1 MFNNIL
7 KNISPVVKNI
17 LIINILF
24 FVAQLTFPIFMG
36 GLSLYPFVSEGFE
49 PWQLATH
56 FFMHDPKSIGH
67 IFFNM
72 FAVVIFGTQLER
84 VWGPKKFLGYYLICA
99 LGAALLYMLV
109 NYLRLKSFESHL
121 LEISLIEP
129 TEIQYYL
136 DIAKN
141 QGLELIKSDKNFTD
155 FPLGELNSL
164 VNAPMLGASGAV
176 FGLLA
181 AFGYL
186 FPNTELMLLFPPIP
200 IKAKYFVI
208 GYAALELYL
217 GISNNPSD
225 NVAHFAHLGGA
236 LVGIII
242 VLYWGKNRTS
252 FF

>member
-1 MFNNIL
+1 MFSNIL

-17 LIINILF
+17 LLINIVF
-24 FVAQLTFPIFMG
+24 YIAQWTFPAITQN
-36 GLSLYPFVSEGFE
+36 LELYPISSQQFR

-56 FFMHDPKSIGH
+56 FFMHSTFSIGH

-72 FAVVIFGTQLER
+72 FALVIFGSQLEK
-84 VWGPKKFLGYYLICA
+84 VWGPQRFLSYYIICA
-99 LGAALLYMLV
+99 LGASILHLSV
-109 NYLRLKSFESHL
+109 NYLRIHN
-121 LEISLIEP
+121 IEAGLSS
-129 TEIQYYL
+129 E
-136 DIAKN
+136 D
-141 QGLELIKSDKNFTD
+141 LELFSNSGYEAFQKGMNFKD
-155 FPLGELNSL
+155 PILAQLNL
-164 VNAPMLGASGAV
+164 LHHTPMIGASGAI

-208 GYAALELYL
+208 GYAVLELYL
-217 GISNNPSD
+217 GVSNNPSD

-236 LVGIII
+236 LIGIII
-242 VLYWGKNRTS
+242 VLYWGKNRNN

>member
-1 MFNNIL
+1 MFSNLL
-7 KNISPVVKNI
+7 KNISPVVKN
-17 LIINILF
+17 LLLINILF
-24 FVAQLTFPIFMG
+24 YIAQWTIPSFTQNLE
-36 GLSLYPFVSEGFE
+36 LYPISSEDFR

-56 FFMHDPKSIGH
+56 FFMHSPYSIGH

-72 FAVVIFGTQLER
+72 FALVIFGSQLER
-84 VWGPKKFLGYYLICA
+84 VWGAQRFLGYYISCA
-99 LGAALLYMLV
+99 LGAAVLHLGV
-109 NYLRLKSFESHL
+109 NYYRIHIIEINLS
-121 LEISLIEP
+121 LE
-129 TEIQYYL
+129 
-136 DIAKN
+136 D
-141 QGLELIKSDKNFTD
+141 LELFRNTAYDAFQKGMNFKD
-155 FPLGELNSL
+155 PVLAQLNL
-164 VNAPMLGASGAV
+164 LHHTPMLGASGAV

-217 GISNNPSD
+217 GVSNNPSD

-242 VLYWGKNRTS
+242 VLYWGKNRNS

>member
-1 MFNNIL
+1 MFSNLL
-7 KNISPVVKNI
+7 KNISPVVKN
-17 LIINILF
+17 LLLINILF
-24 FVAQLTFPIFMG
+24 YIAQWTIPSFTQNLE
-36 GLSLYPFVSEGFE
+36 LYPISSEDFK

-56 FFMHDPKSIGH
+56 FFMHSPYSIGH

-72 FAVVIFGTQLER
+72 FALVIFGSQLER
-84 VWGPKKFLGYYLICA
+84 VWGAQRFLGYYISCA
-99 LGAALLYMLV
+99 LGAAVLHLGV
-109 NYLRLKSFESHL
+109 NYYRIQII
-121 LEISLIEP
+121 EISLSLE
-129 TEIQYYL
+129 
-136 DIAKN
+136 D
-141 QGLELIKSDKNFTD
+141 LELFRNAAYDAFQKGMNFKD
-155 FPLGELNSL
+155 PVLAQLNL
-164 VNAPMLGASGAV
+164 LHHTPMLGASGAV

-217 GISNNPSD
+217 GVSNNPSD

-242 VLYWGKNRTS
+242 VLYWGKNRNS

>member
-1 MFNNIL
+1 MFSNLL
-7 KNISPVVKNI
+7 KNISPVVKN
-17 LIINILF
+17 LLLINILF
-24 FVAQLTFPIFMG
+24 YIAQWAIPSFTQNLE
-36 GLSLYPFVSEGFE
+36 LYPISSEDFK

-56 FFMHDPKSIGH
+56 FFMHSPYSIGH

-72 FAVVIFGTQLER
+72 FALVIFGSQLER
-84 VWGPKKFLGYYLICA
+84 VWGAQRFLGYYISCA
-99 LGAALLYMLV
+99 LGAAVLHLGV
-109 NYLRLKSFESHL
+109 NYYRIHIIEINLS
-121 LEISLIEP
+121 LE
-129 TEIQYYL
+129 
-136 DIAKN
+136 D
-141 QGLELIKSDKNFTD
+141 LELFRNSAYDAFQKGMNFKD
-155 FPLGELNSL
+155 PVLAQLNL
-164 VNAPMLGASGAV
+164 LHHTPMLGASGAV

-217 GISNNPSD
+217 GVSNNPSD

-242 VLYWGKNRTS
+242 VLYWGKNRNS

>member
-1 MFNNIL
+1 MFSNIL

-17 LIINILF
+17 LLINIVF
-24 FVAQLTFPIFMG
+24 YIAQWTFPAITQN
-36 GLSLYPFVSEGFE
+36 LELYPISSQQFR

-56 FFMHDPKSIGH
+56 FFMHSTFSIGH

-72 FAVVIFGTQLER
+72 FALVLFGSQLEK
-84 VWGPKKFLGYYLICA
+84 VWGPQRFLSYYIICA
-99 LGAALLYMLV
+99 LGASILHLSV
-109 NYLRLKSFESHL
+109 NYLRIHN
-121 LEISLIEP
+121 IEAGLSS
-129 TEIQYYL
+129 E
-136 DIAKN
+136 D
-141 QGLELIKSDKNFTD
+141 LELFSNSGYEAFQKGMNFKD
-155 FPLGELNSL
+155 PILAQLNL
-164 VNAPMLGASGAV
+164 LHHTPMIGASGAI

-208 GYAALELYL
+208 GYAVLDLYL
-217 GISNNPSD
+217 GVSNNPSD

-236 LVGIII
+236 LIGIII
-242 VLYWGKNRTS
+242 VLYWGNNRNN

>member
-1 MFNNIL
+1 MFSNLL
-7 KNISPVVKNI
+7 KNISPVVKN
-17 LIINILF
+17 LLLINILF
-24 FVAQLTFPIFMG
+24 YIAQWTIPSFTQNLE
-36 GLSLYPFVSEGFE
+36 LYPISSQDFK

-56 FFMHDPKSIGH
+56 FFMHSPYSIGH

-72 FAVVIFGTQLER
+72 FALVIFGSQLER
-84 VWGPKKFLGYYLICA
+84 VWGAQRFLGYYISCA
-99 LGAALLYMLV
+99 LGAAVLHLGV
-109 NYLRLKSFESHL
+109 NYYRVHIIEINLS
-121 LEISLIEP
+121 LE
-129 TEIQYYL
+129 
-136 DIAKN
+136 D
-141 QGLELIKSDKNFTD
+141 LELFRNSAYDAFQKGMNFKD
-155 FPLGELNSL
+155 PVLAQLNL
-164 VNAPMLGASGAV
+164 LHHTPMLGASGAV

-217 GISNNPSD
+217 GVSNNPSD

-242 VLYWGKNRTS
+242 VLYWGKNRNS

>member
-1 MFNNIL
+1 MFSNIL

-17 LIINILF
+17 LLINIVF
-24 FVAQLTFPIFMG
+24 YIAQWTFPAITQN
-36 GLSLYPFVSEGFE
+36 LELYPISSQQFR

-56 FFMHDPKSIGH
+56 FFMHSTFSIGH

-72 FAVVIFGTQLER
+72 FALVIFGSQLEK
-84 VWGPKKFLGYYLICA
+84 VWGPQRFLSYYIICA
-99 LGAALLYMLV
+99 LGASILHLSV
-109 NYLRLKSFESHL
+109 NYLRIHN
-121 LEISLIEP
+121 IEAGLSS
-129 TEIQYYL
+129 E
-136 DIAKN
+136 D
-141 QGLELIKSDKNFTD
+141 LELFSNSGYEAFQKGMNFKD
-155 FPLGELNSL
+155 PILAQLNL
-164 VNAPMLGASGAV
+164 LHHTPMIGASGAI

-208 GYAALELYL
+208 GYAVLELYL
-217 GISNNPSD
+217 GVSNNPSD

-236 LVGIII
+236 LIGILI
-242 VLYWGKNRTS
+242 VLYWGKNRNN

>member
-1 MFNNIL
+1 MFRMFQ
-7 KNISPVVKNI
+7 NISPVVKNI

-24 FVAQLTFPIFMG
+24 YVAQWTMPSFMQN
-36 GLSLYPFVSEGFE
+36 LELYPLISEDFK

-56 FFMHDPKSIGH
+56 FFMHSPFSIGH

-72 FAVVIFGTQLER
+72 FALVIFGPHLEK
-84 VWGPKKFLGYYLICA
+84 VWGPQRFLSYYILCA
-99 LGAALLYMLV
+99 LGAALLHLGV
-109 NYLRLKSFESHL
+109 NYIR
-121 LEISLIEP
+121 IEGIEA
-129 TEIQYYL
+129 TLSE
-136 DIAKN
+136 
-141 QGLELIKSDKNFTD
+141 GELELFKSSAYEAWSHGQNFID
-155 FPLGELNSL
+155 PVLAELNILHHS
-164 VNAPMLGASGAV
+164 PMLGASGAV

-208 GYAALELYL
+208 GYAVLELYL
-217 GISNNPSD
+217 GFANNPGD

-236 LVGIII
+236 LVGILL
-242 VLYWGKNRTS
+242 VLYWGKSRNH

>member
-1 MFNNIL
+1 MFSNLL
-7 KNISPVVKNI
+7 KNISPVVKN
-17 LIINILF
+17 LLLINILF
-24 FVAQLTFPIFMG
+24 YIAQWTIPSFTQNLE
-36 GLSLYPFVSEGFE
+36 LYPISSEDFK

-56 FFMHDPKSIGH
+56 FFMHSPYSIGH

-72 FAVVIFGTQLER
+72 FALVIFGSQLER
-84 VWGPKKFLGYYLICA
+84 VWGAQRFLGYYISCA
-99 LGAALLYMLV
+99 LGAAVLHLGV
-109 NYLRLKSFESHL
+109 NYYRIHIIEINLS
-121 LEISLIEP
+121 LE
-129 TEIQYYL
+129 
-136 DIAKN
+136 D
-141 QGLELIKSDKNFTD
+141 LELFRNSAYDAFQKGMNFKD
-155 FPLGELNSL
+155 PVLAQLNL
-164 VNAPMLGASGAV
+164 LHHTPMLGASGAV

-186 FPNTELMLLFPPIP
+186 FPNSELMLLFPPIP

-217 GISNNPSD
+217 GVSNNPSD

-242 VLYWGKNRTS
+242 VLYWGKNRNS

>member
-1 MFNNIL
+1 MFNNLL

-17 LIINILF
+17 LLINVIFYIAQWTLPSFTQQLELF
-24 FVAQLTFPIFMG
+24 PVT
-36 GLSLYPFVSEGFE
+36 SEDFR

-56 FFMHDPKSIGH
+56 FFMHSQFSIGH

-72 FAVVIFGTQLER
+72 FALVIFGAQLEL
-84 VWGPKKFLGYYLICA
+84 VWGPKRFLGYYIACA
-99 LGAALLYMLV
+99 LGAAVLHLGV
-109 NYLRLKSFESHL
+109 NYFRIQNIEAL
-121 LEISLIEP
+121 LSV
-129 TEIQYYL
+129 Q
-136 DIAKN
+136 D
-141 QGLELIKSDKNFTD
+141 LELFRNSAYDAFQKGMNFKD
-155 FPLGELNSL
+155 PILAQLNL
-164 VNAPMLGASGAV
+164 LHHTPMLGASGAI

-217 GISNNPSD
+217 GVSNNSND

-236 LVGIII
+236 FIGIII
-242 VLYWGKNRTS
+242 VLYWSKKRNN

>member
-1 MFNNIL
+1 MFSNLL
-7 KNISPVVKNI
+7 KNISPVVKN
-17 LIINILF
+17 LLLINILF
-24 FVAQLTFPIFMG
+24 YIAQWTIPSFTQNLE
-36 GLSLYPFVSEGFE
+36 LYPISSEDFK

-56 FFMHDPKSIGH
+56 FFMHSPYSIGH

-72 FAVVIFGTQLER
+72 FALVIFGSQLER
-84 VWGPKKFLGYYLICA
+84 VWGAQRFLGYYISCA
-99 LGAALLYMLV
+99 LGAAVLHLGV
-109 NYLRLKSFESHL
+109 NYYRIHIIEINLS
-121 LEISLIEP
+121 LE
-129 TEIQYYL
+129 
-136 DIAKN
+136 D
-141 QGLELIKSDKNFTD
+141 LELFRNAAYDAIQKGMNFKD
-155 FPLGELNSL
+155 PVLAQLNL
-164 VNAPMLGASGAV
+164 LHHTPMLGASGAV

-217 GISNNPSD
+217 GVSNNPSD

-242 VLYWGKNRTS
+242 VLYWGKNRNS

>member
-1 MFNNIL
+1 MFSNLL
-7 KNISPVVKNI
+7 KNISPVVKN
-17 LIINILF
+17 LLLINILF
-24 FVAQLTFPIFMG
+24 YIAQWTIPSFTQNLE
-36 GLSLYPFVSEGFE
+36 LYPISSEDFK

-56 FFMHDPKSIGH
+56 FFMHSPYSIGH

-72 FAVVIFGTQLER
+72 FALVIFGSQLER
-84 VWGPKKFLGYYLICA
+84 VWGAQRFLGYYISCA
-99 LGAALLYMLV
+99 LGAAVLHLGV
-109 NYLRLKSFESHL
+109 NYYRIHL
-121 LEISLIEP
+121 IEISLSIE
-129 TEIQYYL
+129 
-136 DIAKN
+136 D
-141 QGLELIKSDKNFTD
+141 LELFRNAAYDAFQKGMNFKD
-155 FPLGELNSL
+155 PVLAQLNL
-164 VNAPMLGASGAV
+164 LHHTPMLGASGAV

-217 GISNNPSD
+217 GVSNNPSD

-242 VLYWGKNRTS
+242 VLYWGKNRNS

>member
-1 MFNNIL
+1 MFSNLL
-7 KNISPVVKNI
+7 KNISPVVKN
-17 LIINILF
+17 LLLINILF
-24 FVAQLTFPIFMG
+24 YIAQWTIPSFTQNLELHPI
-36 GLSLYPFVSEGFE
+36 SSEDFK

-56 FFMHDPKSIGH
+56 FFMHSPYSIGH

-72 FAVVIFGTQLER
+72 FALVIFGSQLER
-84 VWGPKKFLGYYLICA
+84 VWGAQRFLGYYISCA
-99 LGAALLYMLV
+99 LGAAVLHLGV
-109 NYLRLKSFESHL
+109 NYYRIHIIEINLS
-121 LEISLIEP
+121 LE
-129 TEIQYYL
+129 
-136 DIAKN
+136 D
-141 QGLELIKSDKNFTD
+141 LELFRNSAYDAFQKGMNFKD
-155 FPLGELNSL
+155 PVLAQLNL
-164 VNAPMLGASGAV
+164 LHHTPMLGASGAV

-217 GISNNPSD
+217 GVSNNPSD

-242 VLYWGKNRTS
+242 VLYWGKNRNS

>member
-1 MFNNIL
+1 MFSNLL
-7 KNISPVVKNI
+7 KNISPVVKN
-17 LIINILF
+17 LLLINILF
-24 FVAQLTFPIFMG
+24 YIAQWTIPSFTQNLE
-36 GLSLYPFVSEGFE
+36 LYPISSEDFK

-56 FFMHDPKSIGH
+56 FFMHSPYSIGH

-72 FAVVIFGTQLER
+72 FALIIFGSQLER
-84 VWGPKKFLGYYLICA
+84 VWGAQRFLGYYISCA
-99 LGAALLYMLV
+99 LGAAVLHLGV
-109 NYLRLKSFESHL
+109 NYYRIHIIEINLS
-121 LEISLIEP
+121 LE
-129 TEIQYYL
+129 
-136 DIAKN
+136 D
-141 QGLELIKSDKNFTD
+141 LELFRNSAYDAFQKGMNFKD
-155 FPLGELNSL
+155 PVLAQLNL
-164 VNAPMLGASGAV
+164 LHHTPMLGASGAV

-217 GISNNPSD
+217 GVSNNPSD

-242 VLYWGKNRTS
+242 VLYWGKNRNS

>member
-1 MFNNIL
+1 MFSNIL

-17 LIINILF
+17 LLINIVF
-24 FVAQLTFPIFMG
+24 YIAQWTFPAITQN
-36 GLSLYPFVSEGFE
+36 LELYPISSQQFR

-56 FFMHDPKSIGH
+56 FFMHSTFSIGH

-72 FAVVIFGTQLER
+72 FALIIFGSQLEK
-84 VWGPKKFLGYYLICA
+84 VWGPQRFLSYYIICA
-99 LGAALLYMLV
+99 LGASILHLSV
-109 NYLRLKSFESHL
+109 NYLRIHN
-121 LEISLIEP
+121 IEAGLSS
-129 TEIQYYL
+129 E
-136 DIAKN
+136 D
-141 QGLELIKSDKNFTD
+141 LELFSNSGYEAFQKGMNFKD
-155 FPLGELNSL
+155 PILAQLNL
-164 VNAPMLGASGAV
+164 LHHTPMIGASGAI

-208 GYAALELYL
+208 GYAVLELYL
-217 GISNNPSD
+217 GVSNNPSD

-236 LVGIII
+236 LIGIII
-242 VLYWGKNRTS
+242 VLYWGNNRNN

>member
-1 MFNNIL
+1 MFSNLL
-7 KNISPVVKNI
+7 KNISPVVKN
-17 LIINILF
+17 LLLINILF
-24 FVAQLTFPIFMG
+24 YIAQWTIPSFTQNLE
-36 GLSLYPFVSEGFE
+36 LYPISSEDFK

-56 FFMHDPKSIGH
+56 FFMHSPYSIGH

-72 FAVVIFGTQLER
+72 FALVIFGSQLER
-84 VWGPKKFLGYYLICA
+84 VWGAQRFLGYYISCA
-99 LGAALLYMLV
+99 LGAAVLNLGV
-109 NYLRLKSFESHL
+109 NYYRIHIIEINLS
-121 LEISLIEP
+121 LE
-129 TEIQYYL
+129 
-136 DIAKN
+136 D
-141 QGLELIKSDKNFTD
+141 LELFRNSAYDAFQKGMNFKD
-155 FPLGELNSL
+155 PVLAQLNL
-164 VNAPMLGASGAV
+164 LHHTPMLGASGAV

-217 GISNNPSD
+217 GVSNNPSD

-242 VLYWGKNRTS
+242 VLYWGKNRNS

>member
-1 MFNNIL
+1 MFSNIL

-17 LIINILF
+17 LLINIVF
-24 FVAQLTFPIFMG
+24 YIAQWTFPAVTQN
-36 GLSLYPFVSEGFE
+36 LELYPITSPQFR

-56 FFMHDPKSIGH
+56 FFMHSPFSIGH

-72 FAVVIFGTQLER
+72 FALVIFGSQLEK
-84 VWGPKKFLGYYLICA
+84 VWGPQRFLGYYISCA
-99 LGAALLYMLV
+99 LGASILHLGV
-109 NYLRLKSFESHL
+109 NYLRIHNFEAGLS
-121 LEISLIEP
+121 LE
-129 TEIQYYL
+129 
-136 DIAKN
+136 D
-141 QGLELIKSDKNFTD
+141 LELFRNSGYDAFQKGMNFKD
-155 FPLGELNSL
+155 PILAQLNL
-164 VNAPMLGASGAV
+164 LHHTPMLGASGAI

-208 GYAALELYL
+208 GYAVLELYL
-217 GISNNPSD
+217 GVSNNPSD

-236 LVGIII
+236 LIGIII
-242 VLYWGKNRTS
+242 VLYWGKNRNN

>member
-1 MFNNIL
+1 MFSNLL
-7 KNISPVVKNI
+7 KNISPVVKN
-17 LIINILF
+17 LLLINILF
-24 FVAQLTFPIFMG
+24 YIAQWTIPSFTQNLE
-36 GLSLYPFVSEGFE
+36 LYPISSEDFK

-56 FFMHDPKSIGH
+56 FFMHSPYSIGH

-72 FAVVIFGTQLER
+72 FALVIFGSQLER
-84 VWGPKKFLGYYLICA
+84 VWGAQRFLGYYISCA
-99 LGAALLYMLV
+99 LGAAVLHLGV
-109 NYLRLKSFESHL
+109 NYYRIHIIEINLS
-121 LEISLIEP
+121 LE
-129 TEIQYYL
+129 
-136 DIAKN
+136 D
-141 QGLELIKSDKNFTD
+141 LELFRNSAYDAFQKGMNFKD
-155 FPLGELNSL
+155 PVLAQLNL
-164 VNAPMLGASGAV
+164 LHHTPMLGASGAV

-217 GISNNPSD
+217 GVSNNPSD

-242 VLYWGKNRTS
+242 VLYLS
-252 FF
+252 LIHI

>member
-1 MFNNIL
+1 MFSNIL

-17 LIINILF
+17 LLINIVF
-24 FVAQLTFPIFMG
+24 YIAQWTFPAITQN
-36 GLSLYPFVSEGFE
+36 LELYPISSQQFR

-56 FFMHDPKSIGH
+56 FFMHSTFSIGH

-72 FAVVIFGTQLER
+72 FALVIFGSQLEK
-84 VWGPKKFLGYYLICA
+84 VWGPQRFLSYYIICA
-99 LGAALLYMLV
+99 LGASILHLSV
-109 NYLRLKSFESHL
+109 NYLRIHN
-121 LEISLIEP
+121 IEAGLSS
-129 TEIQYYL
+129 E
-136 DIAKN
+136 D
-141 QGLELIKSDKNFTD
+141 LELFSNSGYEAFQKGMNFKD
-155 FPLGELNSL
+155 PILAQLNL
-164 VNAPMLGASGAV
+164 LHHTPMIGASGAI

-208 GYAALELYL
+208 GYAVLELYL
-217 GISNNPSD
+217 GVSNNPSD

-236 LVGIII
+236 LIGIII
-242 VLYWGKNRTS
+242 VLYWGKNRNS

>member
-1 MFNNIL
+1 MFSNLL
-7 KNISPVVKNI
+7 KNISPVVKN
-17 LIINILF
+17 LLLINILF
-24 FVAQLTFPIFMG
+24 YIAQWTIPSFTQNLE
-36 GLSLYPFVSEGFE
+36 LYPISSEDFR

-56 FFMHDPKSIGH
+56 FFMHSPYSIGH

-72 FAVVIFGTQLER
+72 FALVIFGSQLER
-84 VWGPKKFLGYYLICA
+84 VWGAQRFLGYYISCA
-99 LGAALLYMLV
+99 LGAAVLHLGV
-109 NYLRLKSFESHL
+109 NYYRIHIIEINLS
-121 LEISLIEP
+121 LE
-129 TEIQYYL
+129 
-136 DIAKN
+136 D
-141 QGLELIKSDKNFTD
+141 LELFRNSAYDAFQKGMNFKD
-155 FPLGELNSL
+155 PVLAQLNL
-164 VNAPMLGASGAV
+164 LHHTPMLGASGAV

-217 GISNNPSD
+217 GVSNNPSD

-242 VLYWGKNRTS
+242 VLYWGKNRNS

>member
-1 MFNNIL
+1 MFSNIL

-17 LIINILF
+17 LLINIVF
-24 FVAQLTFPIFMG
+24 YIAQWTFPAITQN
-36 GLSLYPFVSEGFE
+36 LELYPISSQQFR

-56 FFMHDPKSIGH
+56 FFMHSTFSIGH

-72 FAVVIFGTQLER
+72 FALIIFGSQLEK
-84 VWGPKKFLGYYLICA
+84 VWGPQRFLSYYIICA
-99 LGAALLYMLV
+99 LGASILHLSV
-109 NYLRLKSFESHL
+109 NYLRIHN
-121 LEISLIEP
+121 IEAGLSS
-129 TEIQYYL
+129 E
-136 DIAKN
+136 D
-141 QGLELIKSDKNFTD
+141 LELFSNSGYEAFQKGMNFKD
-155 FPLGELNSL
+155 PILAQLNL
-164 VNAPMLGASGAV
+164 LHHTPMIGASGAI

-208 GYAALELYL
+208 GYAVLELYL
-217 GISNNPSD
+217 GVSNNPSD

-236 LVGIII
+236 LIGIII
-242 VLYWGKNRTS
+242 VLYWGKNRNN

>member
-1 MFNNIL
+1 
-7 KNISPVVKNI
+7 
-17 LIINILF
+17 
-24 FVAQLTFPIFMG
+24 
-36 GLSLYPFVSEGFE
+36 
-49 PWQLATH
+49 
-56 FFMHDPKSIGH
+56 
-67 IFFNM
+67 M
-72 FAVVIFGTQLER
+72 FALVIFGSQLEK
-84 VWGPKKFLGYYLICA
+84 VWGPQRFLSYYIICA
-99 LGAALLYMLV
+99 LGASILHLSV
-109 NYLRLKSFESHL
+109 NYLRIHN
-121 LEISLIEP
+121 IEAGLSS
-129 TEIQYYL
+129 E
-136 DIAKN
+136 D
-141 QGLELIKSDKNFTD
+141 LELFSNSGYEAFQKGMNFKD
-155 FPLGELNSL
+155 PILAQLNL
-164 VNAPMLGASGAV
+164 LHHTPMIGASGAI

>member
-1 MFNNIL
+1 MFSNML
-7 KNISPVVKNI
+7 KNISPVVKN
-17 LIINILF
+17 LLLINILF
-24 FVAQLTFPIFMG
+24 YIAQWTIPSFTQNLE
-36 GLSLYPFVSEGFE
+36 LYPISSEDFK

-56 FFMHDPKSIGH
+56 FFMHSPYSIGH

-72 FAVVIFGTQLER
+72 FALVIFGSQLER
-84 VWGPKKFLGYYLICA
+84 VWGAQRFLGYYISCA
-99 LGAALLYMLV
+99 LGAAVLHLGV
-109 NYLRLKSFESHL
+109 NYYRIHIIEINLS
-121 LEISLIEP
+121 LE
-129 TEIQYYL
+129 
-136 DIAKN
+136 D
-141 QGLELIKSDKNFTD
+141 LELFRNAAYDAIQKGMNFKD
-155 FPLGELNSL
+155 PVLAQLNL
-164 VNAPMLGASGAV
+164 LHHTPMLGASGAV

-217 GISNNPSD
+217 GVSNNPSD

-242 VLYWGKNRTS
+242 VLYWGKNRNS